1 MMDDSRINI
10 LQNDKISTAIRKM
23 STPAIIGLLIMALYN
38 FVDAMFVA
46 WISTEATS
54 ATQVVFPI
62 MIIASAIGLMFGMGA
77 GAYISRLLGM
87 NDIEKAN
94 VVSSTSF
101 FTALVIGILFMILNY
116 AFSTQIYTF
125 FGANEE
131 IMALTKAYGNYIVL
145 GYTFSILNMVFNN
158 QLRAEGS
165 AKISMIGMIIGSVL
179 NIVLDPIFIFD
190 WGLGLGISGAA
201 IATTLSQLVTFAI
214 LLYMYLSNKTIIKIK
229 LSQVKLRFEIYKEI
243 LKIGVPTLLTQVLM
257 SFSIAFLNTQAMLY
271 GGTDLL
277 AAIGIIIRATM
288 FPVNVVFGLGQGF
301 QPVAGYNF
309 GAKKY
314 DRVIEAFKFTM
325 IASTIVG
332 VVSFLILFLFGEQIF
347 GIFNTT
353 EAATMYGVMGLTY
366 YGLGLILLG
375 ASNTIA
381 MFYATIGKG
390 TEALVLST
398 LRQGLF
404 FIPIIL
410 LLPKLYG
417 VEGVLLS
424 QTVADL
430 LTWVVSVALI
440 IPFLKQNKIEL
451 IPQS

>member
-165 AKISMIGMIIGSVL
+165 AKISMIGMIFTPVQWAVFIPLAFLAYGTGVAR
-179 NIVLDPIFIFD
+179 PI
-190 WGLGLGISGAA
+190 LTSQMTNTVEKNEYATVLGIS
-201 IATTLSQLVTFAI
+201 
-214 LLYMYLSNKTIIKIK
+214 N
-229 LSQVKLRFEIYKEI
+229 
-243 LKIGVPTLLTQVLM
+243 
-257 SFSIAFLNTQAMLY
+257 
-271 GGTDLL
+271 
-277 AAIGIIIRATM
+277 
-288 FPVNVVFGLGQGF
+288 GLGSISRIISPILG
-301 QPVAGYNF
+301 G
-309 GAKKY
+309 
-314 DRVIEAFKFTM
+314 
-325 IASTIVG
+325 
-332 VVSFLILFLFGEQIF
+332 LFL
-347 GIFNTT
+347 
-353 EAATMYGVMGLTY
+353 VY
-366 YGLGLILLG
+366 YN
-375 ASNTIA
+375 SNYI
-381 MFYATIGKG
+381 MI
-390 TEALVLST
+390 LST
-398 LRQGLF
+398 LLYSIIIVLF
-404 FIPIIL
+404 YKRDKYIKEL
-410 LLPKLYG
+410 
-417 VEGVLLS
+417 ES
-424 QTVADL
+424 QPSEDT
-430 LTWVVSVALI
+430 
-440 IPFLKQNKIEL
+440 
-451 IPQS
+451 